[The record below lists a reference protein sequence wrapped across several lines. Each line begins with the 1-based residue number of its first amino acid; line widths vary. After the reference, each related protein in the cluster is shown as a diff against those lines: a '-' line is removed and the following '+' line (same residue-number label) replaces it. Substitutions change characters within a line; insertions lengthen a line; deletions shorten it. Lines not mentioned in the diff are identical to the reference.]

1 MTLNTL
7 IEQLLPIM
15 GTVVS
20 AIVSY
25 VLTLLAKRYKLQLSN
40 EQETQLRLT
49 VRSAIAGA
57 EEWGA
62 RKMNVDKLD
71 YVSGKEK
78 ADYALSII
86 KSLYPKAEQQDIMK
100 LIDCEI
106 ATMQDLGATK
116 KKIDIE
122 I

>member
-1 MTLNTL
+1 
-7 IEQLLPIM
+7 
-15 GTVVS
+15 
-20 AIVSY
+20 
-25 VLTLLAKRYKLQLSN
+25 
-40 EQETQLRLT
+40 
-49 VRSAIAGA
+49 
-57 EEWGA
+57 
-62 RKMNVDKLD
+62 MNVDKLD